1 MELMQI
7 LSKCKQLEVKSLNM
21 LKDSKE
27 YNQCKMVRSEKVE
40 LSETMYIS
48 SKKDNSSDK
57 AV

>member
-1 MELMQI
+1 MQI